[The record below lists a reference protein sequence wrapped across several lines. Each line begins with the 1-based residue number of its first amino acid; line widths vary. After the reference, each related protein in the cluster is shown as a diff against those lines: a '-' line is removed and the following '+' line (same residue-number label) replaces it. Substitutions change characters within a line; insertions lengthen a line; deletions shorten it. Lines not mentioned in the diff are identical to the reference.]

1 MLAHLARPKKKE
13 MNNGENREDKGRDEK
28 KGKYVVLVMTQKLAY
43 VILTGARGACYAS
56 FNTCGVR
63 GELYIQG
70 KEQHKYICENNC
82 VHGRS

>member
-1 MLAHLARPKKKE
+1 
-13 MNNGENREDKGRDEK
+13 
-28 KGKYVVLVMTQKLAY
+28 MTQKLAY